1 MENIEYLVKYR
12 EKRQFVEVSILKI
25 VTTDLAE
32 EIVTESV
39 KLARKNSCD
48 SFLFDARG
56 AFLKADIWKSYK
68 LFAYPEKMG
77 FIRSDKIALLVEKD
91 KPIYKFAET
100 VATNRG
106 WTLRC
111 IDDELE
117 ANEWLQTENGSD

>member
-1 MENIEYLVKYR
+1 MDYSLKYS
-12 EKRQFVEVSILKI
+12 EKRDNVEVNILKI
-25 VTTDLAE
+25 LTTDLAE

-77 FIRSDKIALLVEKD
+77 FKRSDKIVLLIEKH
-91 KPIYKFAET
+91 KPMYKFAET

-106 WTLRC
+106 WELRC